1 MKTFLPN
8 LFIILGVWMLFS
20 VATGIRIGDDDYWFA
35 LGGLT
40 LLSIGTSILI
50 DRTSPKEKR

>member
-8 LFIILGVWMLFS
+8 LFIILGVWVLFTT
-20 VATGIRIGDDDYWFA
+20 ATGIRLGDAEYWPA

-40 LLSIGTSILI
+40 LLSIGSSILI
-50 DRTSPKEKR
+50 DRTGRKEKS